1 MYDRLCT
8 WKFVLIYK
16 KTDFNKNRSWA
27 GFFWIKLNS
36 KEKNN
41 KNAKKRQLTQLI
53 YKKNHKFRLKEVNL
67 GR

>member
-1 MYDRLCT
+1 MYDWFCT

-16 KTDFNKNRSWA
+16 KTDFKKNRSWT